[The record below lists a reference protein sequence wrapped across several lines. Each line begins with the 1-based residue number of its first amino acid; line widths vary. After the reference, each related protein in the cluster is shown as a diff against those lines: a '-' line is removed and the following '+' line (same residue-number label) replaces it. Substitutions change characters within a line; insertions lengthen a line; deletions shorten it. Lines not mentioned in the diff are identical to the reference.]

1 MNKSD
6 FKKGNI
12 AYLRIIKGSNAY
24 RYISEQDRNNPE
36 KLIKECEI
44 ISVGK
49 KYVTVLEIGKSRG
62 FAELKFDM
70 TDNFYQKTDY
80 SADYELYSNKQDAIN
95 QIEVETL
102 MPLIR
107 DKLAFSS
114 IKRIGYEKIKKI
126 YDILFE

>member
-24 RYISEQDRNNPE
+24 RYVPEQDRNNSE
-36 KLIKECEI
+36 KLIKECKI

-95 QIEVETL
+95 QIEAETL
-102 MPLIR
+102 IPLIR
-107 DKLAFSS
+107 DKFAFSS

>member
-6 FKKGNI
+6 FLKGNI

-24 RYISEQDRNNPE
+24 GYISEQDRNNPE

-49 KYVTVLEIGKSRG
+49 KYVTVLEIGKTRG
-62 FAELKFDM
+62 FAEVKFDF
-70 TDNFYQKTDY
+70 TDNLYQKTDC
-80 SADYELYSNKQDAIN
+80 SADYELYLTKQDAVN
-95 QIEVETL
+95 QIEAENL

>member
-95 QIEVETL
+95 QIEAETL
-102 MPLIR
+102 IPLIR

-126 YDILFE
+126 YNILFE